1 MNGLVDADK
10 QPHPG
15 LHTIKFVHRFAV
27 VNDVE
32 LLGGDTIQFSI
43 ENRYDF
49 TQLDDE
55 VQARWELLAA
65 GAIIATGNV
74 KAALDIAHHMLLVN
88 ILSSSMR
95 SGSRT

>member
-27 VNDVE
+27 VKDVE
-32 LLGGDTIQFSI
+32 LLDGNTFHFSI

-49 TQLDDE
+49 TQLDDV
-55 VQARWELLAA
+55 VQARWELLVA
-65 GAIIATGNV
+65 GTIIATGNV
-74 KAALDIAHHMLLVN
+74 NAALDIAP
-88 ILSSSMR
+88 R
-95 SGSRT
+95 GG